1 MARMTVKGFDEMA
14 AALSKLANQDEIEG
28 ICKRGVFDAAGIVA
42 DATRSAIASLPT
54 GNATLHRVRAAQ
66 KRGQLD
72 GLGIAAMTN
81 EGGVINPHV
90 GMDGYNQHKAAGF
103 PNGQPNMM
111 IARAVESGTSYGFP
125 AMHPF
130 SRAYRAAKGAAEK
143 AMKSTV
149 EKEIEDRAHAAGL

>member
-14 AALSKLANQDEIEG
+14 RALERLASQDEVED

-42 DATRSAIASLPT
+42 DATRAAIGSLPT
-54 GNATLHRVRAAQ
+54 GNDTMHQVRADQ
-66 KRGQLD
+66 KRGLLE
-72 GLGIAAMTN
+72 GLGIPKIAN
-81 EGGVINPHV
+81 EGGVINTHV
-90 GMDGYNQHKAAGF
+90 GMDGYNQHRTEGY

-130 SRAYRAAKGAAEK
+130 SRAYRTAKAQAEK
-143 AMKSTV
+143 AMKETV